1 MKHPYNIFNT
11 LFYSKSQHGEEA
23 FPPGVP
29 APRLSI
35 VAATQAL
42 PNVIGNAQRQA
53 AGNVGNVGNVSNVL
67 GNALTNGFALGNG
80 LGNGLLNGFGRE
92 DKNSNPGSPAKKAKM
107 EEADEDDRLVI
118 EEYW

>member
-1 MKHPYNIFNT
+1 M
-11 LFYSKSQHGEEA
+11 
-23 FPPGVP
+23 
-29 APRLSI
+29 
-35 VAATQAL
+35 

-53 AGNVGNVGNVSNVL
+53 AGNVGNVGNVGNASNVL
-67 GNALTNGFALGNG
+67 GIALTNGFALGNG